1 MSTRKQSVPP
11 ARIPSAG
18 VGEGREIWAV
28 GSGKGGTGKTFLS
41 SNIGI
46 TLAKMGKKVILMDA
60 DLGCANL
67 HTGLGMSLVSG
78 TLSDFLTGRVNT
90 LDGVVVDTPYPNLRL
105 ISGAHDFLEV
115 ANPTFSRKEALL
127 SALKRLDFDY
137 LVFDLGAGTHYNT
150 LDFFLA
156 ADKSILMVMPEPT
169 AVENAYRFI
178 KSAYFRYLKRV
189 STTLNIR
196 RLVEEGM
203 DLKNDRGIRTVHELL
218 EMIGASDPEMGRRL
232 REALLSMRPH
242 LVVNQVRSLEDVT
255 LGFAMRSSV
264 EKYFG
269 MRMDYV
275 GYIEYDDVVW
285 KSARQRRPVVAEY
298 PYSSPARCVDRVV
311 RNLMAG
317 TQLDLEAVM
326 GKR

>member
-1 MSTRKQSVPP
+1 MSTLKLSVGPE
-11 ARIPSAG
+11 G
-18 VGEGREIWAV
+18 FGEGREVWAI

-41 SNIGI
+41 TNLGI

-67 HTGLGMSLVSG
+67 HTVLGMSQVPE
-78 TLSDFLTGRVNT
+78 TLSDFLSGRVNT
-90 LDGVVVDTPYPNLRL
+90 LDGVVVDTPFPNLRL
-105 ISGAHDFLEV
+105 ISGAQDFLEV
-115 ANPTFSRKEALL
+115 ANPTYNRKTALL
-127 SALKRLDFDY
+127 NALKKLEFDY
-137 LVFDLGAGTHYNT
+137 LLFDLGAGTSYNT

-156 ADKSILMVMPEPT
+156 AHKAILMVMPEPT

-189 STTLNIR
+189 STELDVK
-196 RLVEEGM
+196 RLIEEGM
-203 DLKNDRGIRTVHELL
+203 DLKNDKGIRTVHQLL
-218 EMIGASDPEMGRRL
+218 EVISKADPAKGHQL
-232 REALLSMRPH
+232 RDGLLAMRPR
-242 LVVNQVRSLEDVT
+242 LVVNHVRSLEDVT

-275 GYIEYDDVVW
+275 GYVEYDDVVW
-285 KSARQRRPVVAEY
+285 KAARQRRPVVAEY
-298 PYSSPARCVDRVV
+298 PYSSPARCIDRVV
-311 RNLMAG
+311 QNLMSGA
-317 TQLDLEAVM
+317 QLDLETVI